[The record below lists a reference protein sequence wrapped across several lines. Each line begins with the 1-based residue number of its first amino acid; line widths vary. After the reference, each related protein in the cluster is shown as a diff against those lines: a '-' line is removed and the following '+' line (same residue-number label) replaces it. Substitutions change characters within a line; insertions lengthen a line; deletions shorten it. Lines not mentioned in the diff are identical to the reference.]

1 MIKHAKTPITTIC
14 PIELNTV
21 TFEKACTENVI
32 IVVIALI
39 VMACVYHYYW
49 LLAWVL
55 ITAYSS
61 IMKIIR

>member
-21 TFEKACTENVI
+21 TFEKASTENVI

-39 VMACVYHYYW
+39 VMADGWQYYE
-49 LLAWVL
+49 
-55 ITAYSS
+55 
-61 IMKIIR
+61 